1 MDTAS
6 TEYARAGARTAPH
19 ARGRSQSPVKVLL
32 AVLAVLLLALGCLGW
47 WWLKKMETEYSH
59 MISDSVVTMNRAQ
72 DIGTHASMG
81 YGNLMEL
88 RQTHDPEKR
97 AELLLN
103 MKHEREVNDRLYE
116 QLDRT
121 LTDPDLRA
129 RLADVMAKRLVTR
142 KLSDGFKT
150 EMVEGA
156 AAGPDS
162 GTSLQLLHAFIA
174 YMQACDHLVDGIQ
187 DTSMQAC
194 KKTTGEIERL
204 RWLFLGVGVL
214 PFAAA
219 LVLLSAILI
228 LLRVLP
234 LSEQSE

>member
-1 MDTAS
+1 
-6 TEYARAGARTAPH
+6 
-19 ARGRSQSPVKVLL
+19 
-32 AVLAVLLLALGCLGW
+32 
-47 WWLKKMETEYSH
+47 
-59 MISDSVVTMNRAQ
+59 
-72 DIGTHASMG
+72 
-81 YGNLMEL
+81 
-88 RQTHDPEKR
+88 
-97 AELLLN
+97 

-121 LTDPDLRA
+121 LTDPELRS

-142 KLSDGFKT
+142 KLADGYKT

-156 AAGPDS
+156 SAKPES
-162 GTSLQLLHAFIA
+162 GTSLQLLQAFIA

-187 DTSMQAC
+187 DASIQSC

-219 LVLLSAILI
+219 LILLSAILI

-234 LSEQSE
+234 LNEQSD